1 MSTYQLNLDGARQQ
15 QAADKAAGIDFIP
28 WGVWVN
34 HEVTRNDGVTLSVI
48 YTVRERWSDQD
59 EALVYGDTFDVA
71 SQGRLLLGD
80 LFSVAED
87 AYSARLQDM
96 ILAQMDQKE
105 TETGVLYYES
115 AREQLMTLHDPLDFA
130 LTEDCLL
137 IFYNE
142 YALAPHA
149 AGPQHFY
156 LPLSDLSDIVKP
168 QYLTE

>member
-1 MSTYQLNLDGARQQ
+1 
-15 QAADKAAGIDFIP
+15 
-28 WGVWVN
+28 
-34 HEVTRNDGVTLSVI
+34 
-48 YTVRERWSDQD
+48 
-59 EALVYGDTFDVA
+59 
-71 SQGRLLLGD
+71 
-80 LFSVAED
+80 
-87 AYSARLQDM
+87 M

-105 TETGVLYYES
+105 TETGVLYYDF

-156 LPLSDLSDIVKP
+156 LPLSDLSDILLP
-168 QYLTE
+168 QYVTE